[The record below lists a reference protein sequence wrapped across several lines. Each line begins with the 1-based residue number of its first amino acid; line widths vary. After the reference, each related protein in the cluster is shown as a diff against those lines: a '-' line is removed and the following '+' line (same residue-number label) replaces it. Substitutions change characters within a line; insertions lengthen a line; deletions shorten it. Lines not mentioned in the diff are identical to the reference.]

1 MFGQGRFWP
10 ILPGLILGGGYYL
23 VVELTVSEAAASLA
37 AADLC
42 ACWGGD
48 LVEAIVEGRSG
59 RGLFWGGTTFH
70 ALFGCW

>member
-37 AADLC
+37 EEDFA
-42 ACWGGD
+42 
-48 LVEAIVEGRSG
+48 LVGEGIRCRPLSKAGVAEARQRVR
-59 RGLFWGGTTFH
+59 RRLFNR
-70 ALFGCW
+70 CC